1 MIPVPNF
8 YLTFITRAE
17 GLNNIAAVE
26 QEDTKTKEETVRGL
40 ILNIS
45 M

>member
-1 MIPVPNF
+1 MSISR
-8 YLTFITRAE
+8 LITKSRE
-17 GLNNIAAVE
+17 DLNNIAAVE